1 MHRVTGDHA
10 GAKKSFSVDP
20 VDRDQID
27 IMDIHSA
34 WYFVAEL
41 VPMGIYYKKSQATL
55 RKIIEIHKG
64 TCCAH
69 GYVISQLQFDRVGN
83 RCRRRYGRPSR
94 PTAAS
99 GERMLR

>member
-41 VPMGIYYKKSQATL
+41 VPMGIYCYILK
-55 RKIIEIHKG
+55 
-64 TCCAH
+64 
-69 GYVISQLQFDRVGN
+69 LQHYLKRV
-83 RCRRRYGRPSR
+83 RRPDENLSRFMRGHTPLMAIWSPSSDLSEYTVRPI
-94 PTAAS
+94 
-99 GERMLR
+99 